1 MPNRLAPLCLALLL
15 GLAISLARAQDFPS
29 KTIRVVV
36 PGPPGSSLD
45 AAGREL
51 SLDLQERWNV
61 PMVLE
66 HRPGAGSGIG
76 ADHVAKSAP
85 DGYTWLIAPYNVLTL
100 NQHLYNNPVHPLKEF
115 TPVTTI
121 ASVPFLLVVHPE
133 VNANSVSELITYARA
148 NPGKLNYGTSG
159 PGSAQHLAA
168 ELLKS
173 MAKVDI
179 QHVSYKSAANAIT
192 DLIAGRIQV
201 YIGANN
207 SLLPHI
213 RAGKLRAL
221 GSAGARRDSLT
232 ADIPTIA
239 EGGVPGYRL
248 PTWTAVVLPGGA
260 PADVVA
266 KIHAGVVQTLNRPEV
281 RERLAKQGIEVE
293 TRSPEELAALIRSE
307 YDMHGKLVK
316 EAGIKAN

>member
-1 MPNRLAPLCLALLL
+1 MLARFASLCLTGVL
-15 GLAISLARAQDFPS
+15 GLVIFIARAQDFPS
-29 KTIRVVV
+29 KTIRIVV

-45 AAGREL
+45 VAGREL
-51 SLDLQERWNV
+51 ANDLQELWKV
-61 PMVLE
+61 PLVVE

-76 ADHVAKSAP
+76 ADHVAKSPP

-121 ASVPFLLVVHPE
+121 ASVPFLLVVHPD
-133 VNANSVSELITYARA
+133 VPANSVSELITYAKA
-148 NPGKLNYGTSG
+148 HPGKLNYGTSG

-168 ELLKS
+168 ELFKS

-179 QHVSYKSAANAIT
+179 QHVSYKGAANAIT
-192 DLIAGRIQV
+192 DLLAGRIQV
-201 YIGANN
+201 YFGANN

-213 RAGKLRAL
+213 RAGKLRPL
-221 GSAGARRDSLT
+221 GSAGARRGSLT
-232 ADIPTIA
+232 ADLPTIA
-239 EGGVPGYRL
+239 EGGVPGYQL
-248 PTWTAVVLPGGA
+248 PTWTAVVLPGGT
-260 PADVVA
+260 PPDVVG
-266 KIHAGVVQTLNRPEV
+266 KVHAGVVQTLNKPEV

-293 TRSPEELAALIRSE
+293 TRSPEELARLIRAE
-307 YDMHGKLVK
+307 YEMHGKLVK

>member
-1 MPNRLAPLCLALLL
+1 MPSRFAPLCLVILL
-15 GLAISLARAQDFPS
+15 GLTLFAARAQDFPS

-51 SLDLQERWNV
+51 SIDLQERWNV
-61 PMVLE
+61 PMVVE

-121 ASVPFLLVVHPE
+121 ASVPFLLVVHPD
-133 VNANSVSELITYARA
+133 VPANSVSELITYARA

-179 QHVSYKSAANAIT
+179 QHVSYKGAANAIT
-192 DLIAGRIQV
+192 DLVAGRIQV

-221 GSAGARRDSLT
+221 GSAGARRGSLT

-260 PADVVA
+260 PADVVS
-266 KIHAGVVQTLNRPEV
+266 KIHAGVVQTLNKPEV